1 MTNQIHSP
9 RKLKTLIVFSDAD
22 TCNIFSQFLSYCG
35 RKAEAFCSFAFA
47 PTLLARDSFD
57 IAFAQFEPG
66 DDRYR
71 SFVNH
76 VAAPLQLPVALFT
89 LHNCRRPGDA
99 AELGILDCMAP
110 PWRSDYIDAALE
122 AARGTA
128 DLIRRPYA
136 GYFAADEQ
144 RVRTGRLGTA

>member
-71 SFVNH
+71 SFVNN
-76 VAAPLQLPVALFT
+76 VG
-89 LHNCRRPGDA
+89 GDA

-110 PWRSDYIDAALE
+110 PWRSDYIDEALE
-122 AARGTA
+122 AARGTT